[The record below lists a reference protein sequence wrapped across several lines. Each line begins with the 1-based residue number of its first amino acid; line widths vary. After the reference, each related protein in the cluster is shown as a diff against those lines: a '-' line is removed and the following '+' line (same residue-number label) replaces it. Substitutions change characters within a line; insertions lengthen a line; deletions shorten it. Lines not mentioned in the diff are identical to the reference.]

1 MWLKFVD
8 WLKTSVLRVEELH
21 WIERPNSFAK
31 TLKKIITE
39 QASGYMRDVHFQVNH
54 VNNRTLIKGSATMTL
69 FDGEYTFEDIVYF
82 DGVLGRTSLHMTI
95 KCEAIYHGVIPSM
108 NVKLR
113 VNDKVFSGVV
123 GLTMRFKRE
132 LDVLHLKHS
141 RNSTSH

>member
-1 MWLKFVD
+1 MWLKFIN
-8 WLKTSVLRVEELH
+8 WLKISVLRVDELH

-31 TLKKIITE
+31 TLKKIISE
-39 QASGYMRDVHFQVNH
+39 QAASYIRDVHFHVNH
-54 VNNRTLIKGSATMTL
+54 VQDKTLIKGSATMTL

-82 DGVLGRTSLHMTI
+82 DGVLARTSLRMTI

-113 VNDKVFSGVV
+113 VNDDVFKGVV
-123 GLTMRFKRE
+123 SLTMRFKRG

-141 RNSTSH
+141 RNSTSR